1 MTVARTPFLRI
12 APGGLA
18 GLRGL
23 GALPQESNN
32 PFSLIQTK
40 PSAWQGLV
48 PGSTGFLKFTSV
60 VYGVRAGFINLVNTY
75 LNKGLNTISKIFPVY
90 APVGHGANNPALY
103 IAAVEKL
110 SGIPRD
116 QVISTSDQ
124 IYKIGKAIIQVEEG
138 NFWVPIPAFD
148 EGFRLA
154 MENRSIQIAVKAG
167 GIGLGVVVTG
177 VVVWYFFIREDKK
190 QAA

>member
-1 MTVARTPFLRI
+1 MTLARTPFFTI
-12 APGGLA
+12 VPG

-48 PGSTGFLKFTSV
+48 PGSTGFLKFTAV
-60 VYGVRAGFINLVNTY
+60 KYGVRAGFINLVNTY
-75 LNKGLNTISKIFPVY
+75 LNKGLNTIAKIFPVY
-90 APVGHGANNPALY
+90 APSRDPRNNPAAY
-103 IAAVEKL
+103 VANVEKIT
-110 SGIPRD
+110 GIPRD

-124 IYKIGKAIIQVEEG
+124 IYKLGKAIIQVEEG
-138 NFWVPIPAFD
+138 KFWVPQADFD
-148 EGFRLA
+148 EGFKLA
-154 MENRSIQIAVKAG
+154 MDNRHIVQVAKAG
-167 GIGLGVVVTG
+167 GIGVGAILVGVG
-177 VVVWYFFIREDKK
+177 IWYFFLRDDKK